1 MQSNFAVNNK
11 EDCLKLHHVDYLMD
25 RYFNKNLLY
34 GLKTKI
40 KLMEFENF
48 YIIILDFISQ
58 SSQVAA
64 TVGHPNKKPITI
76 TPCPYRNVLK

>member
-1 MQSNFAVNNK
+1 MK
-11 EDCLKLHHVDYLMD
+11 M
-25 RYFNKNLLY
+25 
-34 GLKTKI
+34 

-48 YIIILDFISQ
+48 YIIILDIISQ

-76 TPCPYRNVLK
+76 TTCPYRNLLK